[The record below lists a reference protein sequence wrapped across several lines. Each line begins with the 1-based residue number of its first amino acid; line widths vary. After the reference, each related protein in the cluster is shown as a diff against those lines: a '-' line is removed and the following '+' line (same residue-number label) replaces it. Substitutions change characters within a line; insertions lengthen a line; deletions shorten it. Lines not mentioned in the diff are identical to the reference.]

1 MTTLFLIVLV
11 ALSVGGGGYALLL
24 PRIAREET
32 ADRRLRD
39 IRERRPKAVQRTGD
53 AGVRRARVQEVLKD
67 IEDKSRKG
75 ARKASLKVQLQ
86 QSGLDWSVKRFWI
99 VSAATGAVVFV
110 AVLLLGFGLPLAVA
124 FGTAGGLGAPR
135 WLVGYLRKRRQANF
149 VDEFPNAI
157 DVIVR
162 GIKAGLPL
170 NDCVRIVA
178 QEAREPVKSE
188 FRQIAEAQAMGLSM
202 ADAMT
207 RLYDRVAVPE
217 ANFFA
222 ITLGIQQKTGG
233 NLSETLGNLSKVLR
247 DRKKM
252 KGKIKA
258 LSQEAKSS
266 AAIIAALPIAVMCLI
281 YLTTPDY
288 ISLLWTDRMGHLMLA
303 GSALWM
309 GCGVLVMRKMI
320 NFDF

>member
-1 MTTLFLIVLV
+1 MLLLVALV
-11 ALSVGGGGYALLL
+11 ALSVGGIGYALLL
-24 PRIAREET
+24 PRISREET

-53 AGVRRARVQEVLKD
+53 TGVRRARVQEVLKD
-67 IEDKSRKG
+67 IEDKRRKG
-75 ARKASLKVQLQ
+75 ARKASLKNQLQ

-99 VSAATGAVVFV
+99 VSAAAGIAMFLTTFA
-110 AVLLLGFGLPLAVA
+110 LGSDLALAAA
-124 FGTAGGLGAPR
+124 FGAAGGLGAPR
-135 WLVGYLRKRRQANF
+135 WLLSFLRKRRLANF

-170 NDCVRIVA
+170 NDCIRIVA

-188 FRQIAEAQAMGLSM
+188 FRRIAEAQVMGLSA
-202 ADAMT
+202 ADAMAK
-207 RLYDRVAVPE
+207 LYERVAVPE

-258 LSQEAKSS
+258 LSQEAKAS

-281 YLTTPDY
+281 YITTPDY